1 MRLDSWYLFVWFCE
15 FQVDTFK
22 SQLQYSYMI
31 DDCPLSDPA
40 SHKFGKVDRNVSDPR
55 ESQGDR
61 WLMDIS
67 TVDFF
72 YLVISYVFPT
82 PDSGYE
88 RKLCCVTEKR
98 TIQDIAVTTPSSREY
113 VNVMLDKMRDVI
125 FGLTYW
131 DKDLRLCYWTYYFVF
146 VWLFIS

>member
-1 MRLDSWYLFVWFCE
+1 
-15 FQVDTFK
+15 
-22 SQLQYSYMI
+22 
-31 DDCPLSDPA
+31 
-40 SHKFGKVDRNVSDPR
+40 
-55 ESQGDR
+55 
-61 WLMDIS
+61 MDIS
-67 TVDFF
+67 IVDFF

-125 FGLTYW
+125 FGLTY
-131 DKDLRLCYWTYYFVF
+131 
-146 VWLFIS
+146 

>member
-1 MRLDSWYLFVWFCE
+1 
-15 FQVDTFK
+15 
-22 SQLQYSYMI
+22 
-31 DDCPLSDPA
+31 
-40 SHKFGKVDRNVSDPR
+40 
-55 ESQGDR
+55 
-61 WLMDIS
+61 MDIS

-113 VNVMLDKMRDVI
+113 VSFMLDRTRDVI
-125 FGLTYW
+125 FGLTY
-131 DKDLRLCYWTYYFVF
+131 
-146 VWLFIS
+146 